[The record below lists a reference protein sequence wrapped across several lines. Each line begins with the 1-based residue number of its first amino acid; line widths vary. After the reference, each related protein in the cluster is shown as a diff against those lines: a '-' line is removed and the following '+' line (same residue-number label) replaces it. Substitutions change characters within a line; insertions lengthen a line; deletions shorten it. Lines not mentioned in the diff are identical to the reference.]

1 MVDNAKIENIK
12 CDILG
17 DFQTMC
23 LSLLSTENQSWIWWQ
38 NIASHWMASNI
49 PHLCFHPHSV
59 WNSHKN
65 VSIEELCQNET
76 CLGIFIPYEIYPHCV
91 WKSSIMSHLNFSIM
105 AFSINFCPII
115 SDLSGNTVW
124 PQTSGFSKTR
134 QNWLFLAFLMH
145 FCPLKNIN
153 LARFARNTEFDFFL
167 WFSNTVK

>member
-1 MVDNAKIENIK
+1 MLPDRSLLIRKKWWIMPKLKISNATFWVIFKQ
-12 CDILG
+12 CVSA
-17 DFQTMC
+17 
-23 LSLLSTENQSWIWWQ
+23 SLLSTENQSWIWWQ

-91 WKSSIMSHLNFSIM
+91 WKSSKMSHLNFSIM
-105 AFSINFCPII
+105 AFSINFCPIV

-124 PQTSGFSKTR
+124 PQASGFQKPAKIDY
-134 QNWLFLAFLMH
+134 FCH
-145 FCPLKNIN
+145 F
-153 LARFARNTEFDFFL
+153 
-167 WFSNTVK
+167 